1 LLEIQVARRIEAVER
16 SLAAAADVPA
26 ALAAVSAELGR
37 ADPEGQLVFV
47 EFWQRAVRDPDVRAA
62 FVASRHRLRARVAE
76 AVAAFLATLPADP
89 GWDPDGLALAVVAL
103 ATGIALEERVD
114 PGTVPAGLPARVPAA
129 LVRPGD

>member
-37 ADPEGQLVFV
+37 ADPEGQLLFV

-89 GWDPDGLALAVVAL
+89 GWDPDGLALVVVAL

-114 PGTVPAGLPARVPAA
+114 PGTVPAGLPARVLAA